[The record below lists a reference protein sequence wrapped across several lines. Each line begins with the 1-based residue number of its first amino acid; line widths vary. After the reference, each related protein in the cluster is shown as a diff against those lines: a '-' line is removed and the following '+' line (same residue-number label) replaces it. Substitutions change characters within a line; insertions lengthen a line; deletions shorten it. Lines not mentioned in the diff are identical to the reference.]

1 MLNVLNTNRWQSI
14 PCAYSTIKSIKYV
27 FPPRYTIIYG
37 ITDAACNYPALAS
50 IPIINN
56 SRAASFPPRFG
67 AIMAPYRNMAWY
79 TNTVQPMPVDSE
91 TTTSAAKKYRL
102 TRRLKYAGAVQ
113 RSMLT
118 QRYTSKRGSMMY
130 TYYNVY
136 AARIVPPPA
145 WYKRIQAVKDSMLPH
160 INNFTST
167 AQHWK
172 LADNIPSVY
181 RAAIGASTAA
191 VKAAYDKQYSDTLKN
206 LYQAINKYATSGIWP
221 DNSTAAADLIQSI
234 VLRYTELAA
243 AAKQPL
249 NSWVQGGDNNYT
261 VIRVYKKRNTG
272 DYILLQG
279 PRAVLSYGINIANK
293 WINSQRAAR
302 ITGRVTYTDSTGTHT
317 KTVPLESIE
326 KLTEGN
332 NDAMQGNGTGLTEP
346 RYSNPDTIQSR
357 ALFWADV
364 GYLLRDIP
372 DGQDICYLIASGYT
386 QQEIANK
393 YTYSQSK
400 VAKILAK
407 CRKILLDNGLA
418 PSTLL

>member
-1 MLNVLNTNRWQSI
+1 MLNGKKNNKDQNL
-14 PCAYSTIKSIKYV
+14 
-27 FPPRYTIIYG
+27 
-37 ITDAACNYPALAS
+37 ITHFSFDAP
-50 IPIINN
+50 
-56 SRAASFPPRFG
+56 
-67 AIMAPYRNMAWY
+67 
-79 TNTVQPMPVDSE
+79 
-91 TTTSAAKKYRL
+91 
-102 TRRLKYAGAVQ
+102 
-113 RSMLT
+113 
-118 QRYTSKRGSMMY
+118 
-130 TYYNVY
+130 
-136 AARIVPPPA
+136 
-145 WYKRIQAVKDSMLPH
+145 
-160 INNFTST
+160 

-172 LADNIPSVY
+172 FADNIPPVY
-181 RAAIGASTAA
+181 RASIGASTAA
-191 VKAAYDKQYSDTLKN
+191 VKAAYDKQYSDTLRN
-206 LYQAINKYATSGIWP
+206 LYQAINRYATSGIWP

-249 NSWVQGGDNNYT
+249 DSWVQGGDNNYS
-261 VIRVYKKRNTG
+261 VIRVYKKRSTG

-279 PRAVLSYGINIANK
+279 TRAVLSYGINIANK

-332 NDAMQGNGTGLTEP
+332 NEAMQGNGTGLTEP

-357 ALFWADV
+357 ALFWADI

-372 DGQDICYLIASGYT
+372 DGQDICFLIASGYT
-386 QQEIANK
+386 QTEVASK
-393 YTYSQSK
+393 FTYSQSK

-418 PSTLL
+418 PSTML

>member
-1 MLNVLNTNRWQSI
+1 MLNKKKNNKDQNL
-14 PCAYSTIKSIKYV
+14 
-27 FPPRYTIIYG
+27 
-37 ITDAACNYPALAS
+37 ITHFSFDAP
-50 IPIINN
+50 
-56 SRAASFPPRFG
+56 
-67 AIMAPYRNMAWY
+67 
-79 TNTVQPMPVDSE
+79 
-91 TTTSAAKKYRL
+91 
-102 TRRLKYAGAVQ
+102 
-113 RSMLT
+113 
-118 QRYTSKRGSMMY
+118 
-130 TYYNVY
+130 
-136 AARIVPPPA
+136 
-145 WYKRIQAVKDSMLPH
+145 
-160 INNFTST
+160 

-172 LADNIPSVY
+172 FADNIPPVY
-181 RAAIGASTAA
+181 CAAISASTAA
-191 VKAAYDKQYSDTLKN
+191 VKAAYDKQYSDTLRN
-206 LYQAINKYATSGIWP
+206 LYQAINRYAISGIWP

-249 NSWVQGGDNNYT
+249 NSWVQGGNNNYT
-261 VIRVYKKRNTG
+261 VIRVYRQRSTKQ
-272 DYILLQG
+272 YILLQG
-279 PRAVLSYGINIANK
+279 TRAVLSYGINIANK

-302 ITGRVTYTDSTGTHT
+302 ITGRVTYIDSTGKACT
-317 KTVPLESIE
+317 KTIPLESIDH
-326 KLTEGN
+326 LTEGN

-393 YTYSQSK
+393 FTYSQSK

-418 PSTLL
+418 PSTML